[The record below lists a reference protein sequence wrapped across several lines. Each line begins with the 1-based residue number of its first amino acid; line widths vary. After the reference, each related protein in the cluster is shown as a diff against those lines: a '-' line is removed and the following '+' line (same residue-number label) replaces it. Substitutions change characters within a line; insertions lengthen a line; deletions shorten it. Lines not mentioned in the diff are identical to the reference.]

1 MVSFLHSFVWQHNSV
16 RNILSFCRYFNRCH
30 WSLSMLN
37 VPLHCY
43 WLKVGFPRDGTICE
57 LLSFWYETKIF
68 SCLVVPLSRNKGRS
82 KKKDCFENLYF
93 FFGFFLLLSHV
104 LSHGGIEQDR
114 TCWQYP
120 AGNIPSKPIQAHLV
134 ARCQNPVPAHPMA
147 RFWTCPVVPL
157 TWDDQGNSV
166 PLSCGTRKSHPVGN
180 ASWKSYVVLP
190 CAYLVSETR
199 KWNQMVLTLVFVDS
213 SGAKHHISFFFE

>member
-82 KKKDCFENLYF
+82 KKKIVLKICT
-93 FFGFFLLLSHV
+93 FFLAFFYFCPMSCPMAGLNKTGH
-104 LSHGGIEQDR
+104 
-114 TCWQYP
+114 
-120 AGNIPSKPIQAHLV
+120 AGNIPLAISHPSPSKPISWQDVKIPSRPIPWQDFELV
-134 ARCQNPVPAHPMA
+134 LLSLWPETTKGILSLCPAAQENPI
-147 RFWTCPVVPL
+147 PL
-157 TWDDQGNSV
+157 
-166 PLSCGTRKSHPVGN
+166 
-180 ASWKSYVVLP
+180 
-190 CAYLVSETR
+190 E
-199 KWNQMVLTLVFVDS
+199 TLVENLMLCCRVPTWFLKLGNETKWS
-213 SGAKHHISFFFE
+213 

>member
-16 RNILSFCRYFNRCH
+16 RNILSFCRYFNQCH

-82 KKKDCFENLYF
+82 KKKIVLKICT
-93 FFGFFLLLSHV
+93 FFLTFFYFCPMSCPMAGLNKTGH
-104 LSHGGIEQDR
+104 
-114 TCWQYP
+114 

>member
-93 FFGFFLLLSHV
+93 FFGFFFTSVPCLV
-104 LSHGGIEQDR
+104 PWRDWTRQDMLAISR
-114 TCWQYP
+114 WQY
-120 AGNIPSKPIQAHLV
+120 PIQAHPSPSRGKMSKSRPGPSHGKIL
-134 ARCQNPVPAHPMA
+134 N
-147 RFWTCPVVPL
+147 
-157 TWDDQGNSV
+157 
-166 PLSCGTRKSHPVGN
+166 LSCCPFDLRRPREFCPFVLRHKKIPSR
-180 ASWKSYVVLP
+180 WK
-190 CAYLVSETR
+190 R
-199 KWNQMVLTLVFVDS
+199 
-213 SGAKHHISFFFE
+213 